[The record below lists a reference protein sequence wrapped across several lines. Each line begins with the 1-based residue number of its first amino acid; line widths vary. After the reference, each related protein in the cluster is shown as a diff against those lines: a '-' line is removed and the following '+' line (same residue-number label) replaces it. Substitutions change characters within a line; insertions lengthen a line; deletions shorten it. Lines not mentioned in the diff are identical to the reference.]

1 MITVPRICRIL
12 TLALVAH
19 PAAHASEDDAADKAV
34 LTPTVL
40 DAGGRIVGSLVPT
53 LTSFGV
59 YFRAGGHPVT
69 VGLVPADGP
78 DYKFTFSP
86 AYFIAFPDVDC
97 QGDALVYMDGDAIGP
112 GFPSGVVARDQK
124 LLLYVSDSLTSS
136 LVDYKSYFRDGSCH
150 AESSTNTFYRA
161 SAPPIDLAEK
171 FSLPIRIR

>member
-1 MITVPRICRIL
+1 MVRTTSSLSVP
-12 TLALVAH
+12 
-19 PAAHASEDDAADKAV
+19 P
-34 LTPTVL
+34 
-40 DAGGRIVGSLVPT
+40 
-53 LTSFGV
+53 
-59 YFRAGGHPVT
+59 
-69 VGLVPADGP
+69 
-78 DYKFTFSP
+78 
-86 AYFIAFPDVDC
+86 YFIAFPDVDC
-97 QGDALVYMDGDAIGP
+97 QGDALGP